1 MQQDGFVYATG
12 YFQGTVDFDPG
23 TGVYN
28 LSATGADATFFL
40 KLDTAGNF
48 IWAKSIS
55 GTSSILAFDID
66 VDVTGNVIA
75 GGEFWGTCDFN
86 PGTGIQ
92 SKSATNFSSD
102 AFLLKLDANGN
113 FVWVDIFN
121 GDNDEWVKSIDLHS
135 NGDVGVCGV
144 FQGTTD
150 FSPGAGTYNLTSNGN
165 YDVFIARMNADG
177 SLNWAGAVGGTFND
191 QLGELDISMSG
202 DYFLTGGFSGSVD
215 FDPGAGNYT
224 INGPGSTNIFYLQLN
239 SSGTFVNAY
248 GFGTINSS
256 SIGNSIHADDA
267 GRITMAG
274 GFEQTIDFDPGI
286 AVYNLTSI
294 LGTSDCFVLQLNS
307 CIPAETSINATI
319 CTGDS
324 IFASGEYQTM
334 SGEYIDYLTASDGC
348 DSIVTLHLTV
358 LPSANN
364 NVIAAIC
371 EGDNY
376 LFEGSTLTDA
386 GIYTVHL
393 VAGNGCDSTITLT
406 LTVHPNYE
414 TILNATICEGN
425 TFPFNG
431 NEIDSTGTYMANL
444 LATTGCDSMI
454 TLHLEVLPI
463 MNTEISEN
471 ICEGETFLFNGM
483 TLNTAGD
490 YSAALISNSGCD
502 SLVTLHL
509 TETIINAAVM
519 QSNDTLFATGNGS
532 IQWILCES
540 GLPIPGADQTIFIP
554 IQAGTYAAV
563 FTNGNCSDTTVC
575 KYYTVINAP
584 VANFNVEVYPN
595 PAREKITIQ
604 ISDYSFPVTAELRN
618 VFGELIEQK
627 EFSKIV
633 TFELQELPSGI
644 YFLPI
649 FSTNNSVIK
658 NCGG

>member
-1 MQQDGFVYATG
+1 
-12 YFQGTVDFDPG
+12 
-23 TGVYN
+23 
-28 LSATGADATFFL
+28 
-40 KLDTAGNF
+40 
-48 IWAKSIS
+48 
-55 GTSSILAFDID
+55 
-66 VDVTGNVIA
+66 
-75 GGEFWGTCDFN
+75 
-86 PGTGIQ
+86 
-92 SKSATNFSSD
+92 
-102 AFLLKLDANGN
+102 
-113 FVWVDIFN
+113 
-121 GDNDEWVKSIDLHS
+121 
-135 NGDVGVCGV
+135 
-144 FQGTTD
+144 
-150 FSPGAGTYNLTSNGN
+150 
-165 YDVFIARMNADG
+165 
-177 SLNWAGAVGGTFND
+177 
-191 QLGELDISMSG
+191 
-202 DYFLTGGFSGSVD
+202 
-215 FDPGAGNYT
+215 
-224 INGPGSTNIFYLQLN
+224 
-239 SSGTFVNAY
+239 
-248 GFGTINSS
+248 
-256 SIGNSIHADDA
+256 
-267 GRITMAG
+267 
-274 GFEQTIDFDPGI
+274 
-286 AVYNLTSI
+286 
-294 LGTSDCFVLQLNS
+294 
-307 CIPAETSINATI
+307 INATI

-358 LPSANN
+358 LPSASN

-431 NEIDSTGTYMANL
+431 NEMDSTGTYMANL

-540 GLPIPGADQTIFIP
+540 GLPIPGADQSIFIP

-575 KYYTVINAP
+575 KYYTGINAP
-584 VANFNVEVYPN
+584 VSNFNVEVYPN

-658 NCGG
+658 KIVVGKE